1 MSMELN
7 GVGQKTA
14 CREIKEDMS
23 IELPETDHHIV
34 ISADS
39 HCGADLRGYKPYLE
53 KKYHDDFEEWATASE
68 EAAKQQEALFAGRGR
83 STRNVGID
91 GDPELDADKNYS
103 SERRL
108 KDQQEDGVVAF
119 VLFPNTQPPFAPQAA
134 TQFEAPPYSDN
145 FEHRW
150 AGLRAHN
157 RWLKDFVDEAPIQRA
172 GIAQIFLGDVEGSV
186 KEIEWAAEN
195 GLRGGILVPGAPP
208 DSPFEPLYSAS
219 YEPIWAAA
227 AANNM
232 TLNHHAGGA
241 TPNFGNH
248 FPSSLAVFM
257 LEVSWWSQRALWHL
271 IFSGVFERYPE
282 LRWINTET
290 GTAWVP
296 DTLEKLDSFYHRMK
310 YSKYGSE
317 SIFGGMAVEHLS
329 LKPSEYWLRQCH
341 VGASFLRPTEAP
353 LCAEIGIDNVLWG
366 SDYPHIEGS
375 HPHTKEHLRLTFSE
389 LSLGHVT
396 KLLTTN
402 SARVYGF
409 DLEALKPLAE
419 KYCPTKDEISIPISY
434 SEIPEAA
441 KGCPGMNPLNQ
452 VQEVG

>member
-1 MSMELN
+1 MDSN
-7 GVGQKTA
+7 
-14 CREIKEDMS
+14 
-23 IELPETDHHIV
+23 LPETDHHIV

-53 KKYHDDFEEWATASE
+53 KKFHSDFDEWADATE
-68 EAAKQQEALFAGRGR
+68 ESAEKQEALFAGKGR
-83 STRNVGID
+83 SPRNVGID
-91 GDPELDADKNYS
+91 GDPILDASRNFS

-108 KDQQEDGVVAF
+108 EEQQADGVIAS

-157 RWLKDFVDEAPIQRA
+157 RWLKDFVDQAPIQRA

-186 KEIEWAAEN
+186 AEIEWAANN

-208 DSPFEPLYSAS
+208 DSPFEPLYSSS

-227 AANNM
+227 AENNM

-271 IFSGVFERYPE
+271 MFSGVFERYPS
-282 LRWINTET
+282 LKWINTET

-317 SIFGGMAVEHLS
+317 SIFGGMAVEDLT
-329 LKPSEYWLRQCH
+329 LTPSEYWKRQCY
-341 VGASFLRPTEAP
+341 VGASFLRPTEVS
-353 LCAEIGIDNVLWG
+353 LCSNVGVDNILWG

-375 HPHTKEHLRLTFSE
+375 HPHTREHLRLTFAHLPE
-389 LSLGHVT
+389 DHVT

-402 SARVYGF
+402 VAKVYDF
-409 DLEALKPLAE
+409 DLDALKPLAE
-419 KYCPTKDEISIPISY
+419 KYCPTKEEVATHIPY
-434 SEIPEAA
+434 SDIPETA

-452 VQEVG
+452 IEKVA